1 MSHTDSVKH
10 SKSGILLL
18 EKPRDMTSFGVVS
31 RLRRLIGER
40 KIGHTG
46 TLDPFAEGLLAICVG
61 RATSV
66 VQFMDAY
73 DKTYRVRICFGQ
85 STDTMDL
92 TGAVLEQHRFT
103 PAELDALQVCDFAP
117 LRQAVAALPGQVMQ
131 LPPMYS
137 AVKIDGQP
145 LYKLARS
152 GQTIE
157 RQPRPITIYSAQLDQ
172 VICRTADGQDG
183 TYLAADLTLKVSK
196 GTYIRVIADE
206 LGRTLGWYGHA
217 ERLERLSVGPFN
229 RDQAITLMQLEALF
243 ETVAERPAA
252 QDHVW
257 AQLLVTN
264 QVHSLAEALAHL
276 PVLQLPQAFALR
288 LTQGQRLV
296 LDEIALAEL
305 GHRPETLAA
314 NQQLALYSPQGL
326 LGVGHLEREPEIPK
340 TTYRLVT
347 ERIFL
352 THEDLLSN

>member
-1 MSHTDSVKH
+1 MSQANPVKH

-31 RLRRLIGER
+31 RLRRLVGER

-85 STDTMDL
+85 ATDTMDL
-92 TGAVLEQHRFT
+92 TGTVLEQHLFT
-103 PAELDALQVCDFAP
+103 EAELAAQQACDFAP

-137 AVKIDGQP
+137 AVKMDGQP

-157 RQPRPITIYSAQLDQ
+157 RQPRPITIFSAELDQ
-172 VICRTADGQDG
+172 VICRTASEPDGP
-183 TYLAADLTLKVSK
+183 YLAADVTLKVSK

-206 LGRTLGWYGHA
+206 LGRTLGWYAHA
-217 ERLERLSVGPFN
+217 ERLERLAVGPFN

-257 AQLLVTN
+257 EQLAATG

-276 PVLQLPQAFALR
+276 PVLQLPQQLALR

-296 LDEIALAEL
+296 LDLMALAD
-305 GHRPETLAA
+305 LALPPKILDKS
-314 NQQLALYSPQGL
+314 QQLALYSPKGL
-326 LGVGHLEREPEIPK
+326 LGVGHLEPESETPK